1 MVAVVETS
9 FFCPKNV
16 RFFNPLLGRAP
27 DANRRINWLRPI
39 AKNQEFEMITSCHF
53 KNLISSKPTWNSQWS
68 LISSRNLK
76 WEYHFA
82 AHTSPIF
89 SVFLKKN
96 RFLRKSSKPGHGN
109 LVLIIYFNWSSS
121 TFKVEIQLW
130 WYENLFSL
138 GFKGLPTNNFCRT

>member
-1 MVAVVETS
+1 MSKLHFSAQKMSDFLILYWGGRLTRTEELID
-9 FFCPKNV
+9 CGLLPKTKN
-16 RFFNPLLGRAP
+16 LK
-27 DANRRINWLRPI
+27 WLHHVTLKI
-39 AKNQEFEMITSCHF
+39 
-53 KNLISSKPTWNSQWS
+53 LISSKPTWNSQWS

-76 WEYHFA
+76 WEYHFT

-138 GFKGLPTNNFCRT
+138 GFKGLSTNNFCRT